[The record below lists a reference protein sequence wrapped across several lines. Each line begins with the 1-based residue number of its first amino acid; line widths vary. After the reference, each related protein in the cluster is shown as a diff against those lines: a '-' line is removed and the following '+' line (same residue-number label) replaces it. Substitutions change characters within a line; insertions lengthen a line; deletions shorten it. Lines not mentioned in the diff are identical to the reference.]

1 MVGAYISHPGEN
13 AMSTVW
19 PFLGKFASLI
29 VCTLHCFDRVIFKG
43 HLAMAPASELERF
56 VDYVL
61 RVRRCHFIK
70 VLAPQWSESLVEHA
84 KRWARKHKRTYLYRK
99 GSFKKD
105 QWAAG
110 LIRDQRIERGLVG
123 ILCTQETCNSF
134 TLVPGEKRPRF
145 ISKPRQ
151 QNVLYYYFLD
161 PQLGL
166 IHVRLQTWAPFTL
179 QVYVNGHDWLAQQ
192 MVRLGMGFVLK
203 HNAFTQLDDPAKTQR
218 QADRFAKVDWTK
230 ILTRYGRLVN
240 PLLRKEL
247 SCYKVR
253 WFVDQAEYATD
264 LLFKSP
270 SALSGLYQKL
280 LQFATL
286 TFTPKDILGF
296 LGRKWDRRF
305 DGDVQTE
312 VKTDRLLGTR
322 IKHRMTRNWLKMY
335 DKFGLILRVETVINR
350 PKEFSVFRSRKHRDG
365 TTSPGYFPM
374 NKDVGSLVHYQ
385 EQALACNRRYLD
397 ALSIVDDPAP
407 AYQQLRQLTEPKR
420 VAERS
425 SAGFNPAR
433 REDVRLFAAVLD
445 GDHIARGFRNKDIRA
460 VLFGS
465 TVPASR
471 QQSAAVGRL
480 VKRLH
485 HRQLVA
491 KIPRTRRWRVTET
504 GRHLLSLA
512 VKYYGQTWPELAA
525 A

>member
-1 MVGAYISHPGEN
+1 
-13 AMSTVW
+13 MSTVW
-19 PFLGKFASLI
+19 RFLTKFASII

-43 HLAMAPASELERF
+43 HLAMAAPSELERF

-61 RVRRCHFIK
+61 KVRRCHFIK
-70 VLAPQWSESLVEHA
+70 VVARQWSDQLVEHA
-84 KRWARKHKRTYLYRK
+84 QRFAAKAGRTYLYRT

-105 QWAAG
+105 QWAER
-110 LIRDQRIERGLVG
+110 LIREQRVERGLVG

-134 TLVPGEKRPRF
+134 ALVPGERRPRF
-145 ISKPRQ
+145 ISRPRQ
-151 QNVLYYYFLD
+151 QRVLYYYFLD

-192 MVRLGMGFVLK
+192 LVRLGMGFVLK
-203 HNAFTQLDDPAKTQR
+203 HNAFTQLDEPAKVQR
-218 QADRFAKVDWTK
+218 QADRFARLDWTK
-230 ILTRYGRLVN
+230 ILGRYGRLVN
-240 PLLRKEL
+240 PFLRKEL
-247 SCYKVR
+247 DCYRVR
-253 WFVDQAEYATD
+253 WVVDQAEFATD
-264 LLFKSP
+264 LLFQSP
-270 SALSGLYQKL
+270 AALTGLYQKL
-280 LQFATL
+280 LQFATV

-296 LGRKWDRRF
+296 LGRKWHRRF
-305 DGDVQTE
+305 DGDVQTA
-312 VKTDRLLGTR
+312 VKTDRVLGTR

-350 PKEFSVFRSRKHRDG
+350 PKEFWVFRTRYHRDG
-365 TTSPGYFPM
+365 MTSQGYFPM
-374 NKDVGSLVHYQ
+374 NKDVGSLIHYQ

-397 ALSIVDDPAP
+397 ALAIVDDPAP
-407 AYQQLRQLTEPKR
+407 AYQQLRQLTEPKK
-420 VAERS
+420 VADRS

-460 VLFGS
+460 ALWGA
-465 TVPASR
+465 TATDAR

-480 VKRLH
+480 LKRLH

-491 KIPRTRRWRVTET
+491 KIPRTRRWRVTDA
-504 GRHLLSLA
+504 GRHLLGLA
-512 VKYYGQTWPELAA
+512 VKHYGQTWPELAA